1 MGCNE
6 VKDTDLPTLIC
17 FFEPNNEQQKMYCL
31 KLKDNFHHEQSIRYE
46 IKSTADN
53 KFAIKFKIKKNI
65 YDIQTVFNDSEEEMN
80 KALEAM
86 YRKLDEL
93 NPNSN
98 PSPNPNPEPR

>member
-6 VKDTDLPTLIC
+6 VKDLDYPTLIC
-17 FFEPNNEQQKMYCL
+17 FFEPDNEPQKNYCL

-93 NPNSN
+93 NPN
-98 PSPNPNPEPR
+98 PNPNPNSEPK